1 MTASGHWRPGRTSGK
16 SGHVRY
22 VADADWI
29 RGACSPARSMG
40 EHSAETKPQRPDLV
54 CMWHEAKAS
63 DPDDSL
69 RIGAQGTNE
78 EDQAAAARQ
87 VQSLMQI
94 SDHVRWRDEIRRRF
108 GETFGSCV
116 SAGEET
122 IGGG

>member
-1 MTASGHWRPGRTSGK
+1 
-16 SGHVRY
+16 
-22 VADADWI
+22 
-29 RGACSPARSMG
+29 MG

-108 GETFGSCV
+108 GETFGSSCV
-116 SAGEET
+116 FCKQGDSRRRICSCEYQFSPLFSLSER
-122 IGGG
+122 

>member
-1 MTASGHWRPGRTSGK
+1 MKRNRKDPILSACGMRPR
-16 SGHVRY
+16 
-22 VADADWI
+22 
-29 RGACSPARSMG
+29 
-40 EHSAETKPQRPDLV
+40 HS
-54 CMWHEAKAS
+54 S
-63 DPDDSL
+63 DPDDAL

-108 GETFGSCV
+108 GETFGSSCV

>member
-1 MTASGHWRPGRTSGK
+1 
-16 SGHVRY
+16 
-22 VADADWI
+22 
-29 RGACSPARSMG
+29 MG

-108 GETFGSCV
+108 GETFGSSCV